1 MPGLHPARK
10 SIIPLKRSGK
20 VLLIIFVVLLID
32 QALKIWVKTQMEYN
46 EEIHLFGTDW
56 AIIHFVENPG
66 MAFGIELGGSYGKLA
81 LSLFRIFA
89 VGFLIYYIRQLIR
102 SNVSFGLLA
111 SFALIL
117 AGALGNIIDSAFY
130 GMIFSESP
138 YHGGTA
144 TFLPPEGGYASF
156 LHGRVVDM
164 LYFPVIEGRFPEWL
178 PFWGG
183 EYYQFFKPI
192 FNIADLS
199 ITMGVLNILLF
210 QRSFFTSNVPAEES
224 EEEEITTDSPAVNDA
239 GVEGAQVVT
248 AHEKTAD
255 KNPSED
261 PTSPNSK
268 ESTE

>member
-1 MPGLHPARK
+1 
-10 SIIPLKRSGK
+10 LKRSGK

-32 QALKIWVKTQMEYN
+32 QALKIWVKTHMEYN
-46 EEIHLFGTDW
+46 EEIHLFGTNW

-89 VGFLIYYIRQLIR
+89 VGFLIFYLRQLIR
-102 SNVSFGLLA
+102 SNISFGLLV

-130 GMIFSESP
+130 GLLFSESY

-144 TFLPPEGGYASF
+144 TFFPPEGGYAGF

-164 LYFPVIEGRFPEWL
+164 LYFPIIQGKFPGWL
-178 PFWGG
+178 PVWGG
-183 EYYQFFKPI
+183 EYFQFFKPI

-199 ITMGVLNILLF
+199 ITLGVLNILLF
-210 QRSFFTSNVPAEES
+210 QRSFFTSSANVEEES
-224 EEEEITTDSPAVNDA
+224 VDPSSTAVVENEAVVPVEEIGKNRPGQSPIA
-239 GVEGAQVVT
+239 GEA
-248 AHEKTAD
+248 AE
-255 KNPSED
+255 
-261 PTSPNSK
+261 
-268 ESTE
+268 